1 MRVLTHTWCI
11 SLSVAVC
18 FMFCLTGASRV
29 GASINEILWKD
40 ISSGTMDLNL
50 QIVVATPDNAEIVYT
65 GSSNALYKTTNGGK
79 RWVEVLSFRGTGN
92 AINSIA
98 INPINTNVIYTG
110 TQHGLFRSTNR
121 GTQWK
126 KIFSGVGDL
135 KGSILYV
142 AINPLNPD
150 ILFIGTEAGLFR
162 TDNGGKDWSR
172 GRNVPSETKVFS
184 IAIDHVNPH
193 IIYAATGR
201 GVYKSINSGIQ
212 WKRILETSLIDNNNG
227 EENST
232 SDEADEE
239 ETNGIE
245 TTIRSI
251 AIDPEDTNTVYVG
264 TPDGLLVTED
274 SGVTWKTTSSSGLT
288 SRDIRHL
295 AMSAVDPDNVY
306 AATSRGVFR
315 YSRTT
320 DIWTELYK
328 GLTSGDIRFLA
339 SVPVVHNK
347 HSILWAATKKG
358 IFKTIPSM
366 ENRETEEDEVL
377 SMFDDEPSIEDIL
390 EAAIRYAEVHPEK
403 IEGWRKAASKRGWL
417 PDLRVGYDQDRD
429 WQSSYYYYS
438 GTYRG
443 DDITREKDWGWSVSL
458 IWELGDLI
466 WNDDQT
472 SIDTR
477 SRLMVQ
483 LRDDVLHEVTR
494 LYYER
499 RRLQIDMLLSPP
511 QKIKNRAEKELRL
524 QELTANIDALTGFYL
539 SKSMSSNKN

>member
-1 MRVLTHTWCI
+1 
-11 SLSVAVC
+11 
-18 FMFCLTGASRV
+18 MFCLAGASR
-29 GASINEILWKD
+29 ASASMNEILWKD
-40 ISSGTMDLNL
+40 VSSGTMDLDL
-50 QIVVATPDNAEIVYT
+50 QIVVVTPENAELVYT
-65 GSSNALYKTTNGGK
+65 ASSNAIYKTTNGGK

-92 AINSIA
+92 DINSIA
-98 INPINTNVIYTG
+98 INPINTNVIYAG
-110 TQHGLFRSTNR
+110 AQHGLFRSKDR

-150 ILFIGTEAGLFR
+150 VLFIGTEAGLFR

-172 GRNVPSETKVFS
+172 GRNVSSETKVFS
-184 IAIDHVNPH
+184 IAIDHANPH
-193 IIYAATGR
+193 VIYAATDR
-201 GVYKSINSGIQ
+201 GVYKSINSGVD
-212 WKRILETSLIDNNNG
+212 WKRILETSVIDNSTG
-227 EENST
+227 EEDST

-264 TPDGLLVTED
+264 TPDGLLFTKD
-274 SGVTWKTTSSSGLT
+274 SGVTWKTTSSSGLI

-295 AMSAVDPDNVY
+295 AMSSADPDNVY

-315 YSRTT
+315 YSRAT
-320 DIWTELYK
+320 DIWAELYK
-328 GLTSGDIRFLA
+328 GITSVDIRFLA
-339 SVPVVHNK
+339 SVPAVYTK
-347 HSILWAATKKG
+347 HTILWAATKKG

-366 ENRETEEDEVL
+366 ENRATEAEEVL
-377 SMFDDEPSIEDIL
+377 SMFEDEPSIDEIQK
-390 EAAIRYAEVHPEK
+390 AAIRYAEVHPEK

-429 WQSSYYYYS
+429 WQNSYYYYS

-443 DDITREKDWGWSVSL
+443 DDITREKDWGLSVSL
-458 IWELGDLI
+458 TWELGDLI

-494 LYYER
+494 LYFER
-499 RRLQIDMLLSPP
+499 RRLQVEMLLSPP
-511 QKIKNRAEKELRL
+511 QKIKTRAEKELRL
-524 QELTANIDALTGFYL
+524 QELTADIDALTGFYL